1 MYNTFYTHAVYK
13 TYPTNS
19 IFSFFIENLTSK
31 LQVNTNLLR
40 IISPIRKKNS
50 IVPLNKSVRFFNII
64 GFSPPVNTPYS
75 FSMPKSTVTIS
86 QTLQSIQTHILQ
98 SVHKNSVETGTSTK
112 ILTYLTYIKKKI
124 LKGKR
129 KACVKKT
136 MQKYIF
142 IQSNLL
148 KIKKIILLV
157 WINFK
162 DFFFFF

>member
-75 FSMPKSTVTIS
+75 FSMSKSTVTIS

-112 ILTYLTYIKKKI
+112 ILTYLTYMKKKI

-157 WINFK
+157 
-162 DFFFFF
+162 

>member
-75 FSMPKSTVTIS
+75 FSMSKSTVTIS

-112 ILTYLTYIKKKI
+112 ILTYLTYIKKKYSKENEKPV
-124 LKGKR
+124 LKKLCKNIFLS
-129 KACVKKT
+129 KATC
-136 MQKYIF
+136 
-142 IQSNLL
+142 
-148 KIKKIILLV
+148 
-157 WINFK
+157 
-162 DFFFFF
+162 